1 MHKIGVIDIGSNSM
15 RLVLVG
21 LYDSLSFRIIDEI
34 KETVRLGKDMNI
46 DDQLNPTRI
55 EKAIGVLSFFKKVC
69 SASGIDTI
77 IAVATEAVR
86 KASNQKYFIDRVF
99 DETGIKIRVLSGFE
113 EAYYD
118 YFAIVNSMD
127 IKEGLVMDIGGKSTE
142 LIWIKDRNIK
152 EAISLPI
159 GAINLTEKFSLDKSM
174 NVSSIEA
181 LNGFIKENIRTVPWL
196 KNIIGLPLIGVGGTF
211 RNIGKINKKRLNY
224 PLDHSHNFHM
234 DSHEITEIYNLT
246 KDKSSS
252 EIKKVKGLSKDRA
265 DIFFGAL
272 TAVNNVVEFCS
283 ISEVCIS
290 GNGLREGIIYEYVLG
305 GKKPVED
312 VLDFSLNNMI
322 NYYRLNKEHSNQV
335 WNIAATL
342 FYQLKPILEIKIN
355 TNKILKTAALLH
367 DCGIHISYYHHEKH
381 SFYIILNSPIRGL
394 THREQLIAAY
404 VSAFHRKDEFTIT
417 DYTHK
422 KLLSQEDLLLIKKLG
437 VILRISESLDK
448 GMNGNIEELKCIIE
462 KDKVRIKISSK
473 FSPNMEIEDAI
484 SAAVIFNKLFNKK
497 LIIEQ

>member
-34 KETVRLGKDMNI
+34 KETVRLGKDM
-46 DDQLNPTRI
+46 DVDEQLHPYRI
-55 EKAIGVLSFFKKVC
+55 EKAIEVLSFFKKVC

-77 IAVATEAVR
+77 VAVATEAVR
-86 KASNQKYFIDRVF
+86 KASNQKKFIDRVF
-99 DETGIKIRVLSGFE
+99 NETGIKIRILSGFE

-174 NVSSIEA
+174 DAPNIEA
-181 LNGFIKENIRTVPWL
+181 LNSFIKENLRTVPWL

-234 DSHEITEIYNLT
+234 DSHEITEIYNLI
-246 KDKSSS
+246 KDKSPS

-283 ISEVCIS
+283 ISEVCVS
-290 GNGLREGIIYEYVLG
+290 GNGLREGIIYEHVLG

-335 WNIAATL
+335 WNIAASL
-342 FYQLKPILEIKIN
+342 FYQLKPVHQIKISS
-355 TNKILKTAALLH
+355 NKILKTASLLH

-404 VSAFHRKDEFTIT
+404 VSAFHRKDEFTINN
-417 DYTHK
+417 YTHK

-448 GMNGNIEELKCIIE
+448 SMNGNVEELQCIIE
-462 KDKVRIKISSK
+462 KDKVKIKISSI
-473 FSPNMEIEDAI
+473 FSPNMEIEDAM
-484 SAAVIFNKLFNKK
+484 SAASIFNKLFDRK
-497 LIIEQ
+497 LIIE